1 MLHVLRQSRA
11 LLAVYYAD
19 MMQYRAELVLWVLG
33 TLLPFIL
40 LGVWAEVS
48 RAGGTPGM
56 VPDDHARYFF
66 ATFIVSNMT
75 LVWVVWAFERDVVQ
89 GILSHRLLQPMDPGW
104 RYFWEHIAER
114 IVRLPLVLGLSV
126 FFFVLYPGAMWRP
139 GVDDILLAIVAI
151 VLTFLMRYAV
161 QYAFAQLAFWTERA
175 HAVEQLWA
183 LPYMFFSGRV
193 APLELYPD
201 TMRQILFWTP
211 FPYLIWFPSRIIT
224 GDTGEVSI
232 AFGLS
237 ITIGWA
243 IVFFF
248 IYRGL
253 WKLGLRKY
261 SGMGA

>member
-1 MLHVLRQSRA
+1 VH
-11 LLAVYYAD
+11 YAD

-66 ATFIVSNMT
+66 ATFIISNMT

-89 GILSHRLLQPMDPGW
+89 GILSHRMLQPMDPGW
-104 RYFWEHIAER
+104 RFLLEHIAER
-114 IVRLPLVLGLSV
+114 IVRGPMLIIVGIV
-126 FFFVLYPGAMWRP
+126 FFLLYPAALWSP
-139 GVDDILLAIVAI
+139 NEYTLLAVPAI
-151 VLTFLMRYAV
+151 VLTFLMRFAV

-183 LPYMFFSGRV
+183 LPYMFFSGMI
-193 APLELYPD
+193 APLELYPEP
-201 TMRQILFWTP
+201 MREGLLYTP